1 MIAGAAVEE
10 AKKSRVEG
18 AERSE
23 LLEELGVKEKMLAA
37 VTSEVIKYKECDP
50 EVLGE
55 LELTFIDLFLVLH
68 GWPWYALKQT
78 LFVARLSLD
87 LTIFGFHC
95 IF

>member
-18 AERSE
+18 AERTE

-55 LELTFIDLFLVLH
+55 SLSNMFLVFR

-78 LFVARLSLD
+78 FFLSYAF
-87 LTIFGFHC
+87 T
-95 IF
+95 